1 VSATTDDVNAE
12 RDRRIGLGFV
22 FHNVRYQSGAADRE
36 NFAGAAQLALLAK
49 LGGQPFRM
57 GWIAEDNEIVSLD
70 ADGLIALASAA
81 AQHKSAHI
89 FAARALKDRIEAGEA
104 IADCAAPQYWP

>member
-1 VSATTDDVNAE
+1 MSATTDDVNAE

-22 FHNVRYQSGAADRE
+22 FRNIRYQSADADRE

-49 LGGQPFRM
+49 LSGQPFAL
-57 GWIAEDNEIVSLD
+57 GWIAEDNEIVTFD
-70 ADGLIALASAA
+70 ADGMIALASAA

-104 IADCAAPQYWP
+104 IADCAAAHYWP